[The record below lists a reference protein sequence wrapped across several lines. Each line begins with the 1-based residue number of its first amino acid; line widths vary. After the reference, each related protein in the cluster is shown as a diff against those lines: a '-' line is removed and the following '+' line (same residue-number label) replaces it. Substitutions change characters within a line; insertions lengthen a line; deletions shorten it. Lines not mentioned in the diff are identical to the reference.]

1 MKNLFKKIIVL
12 SIAMLM
18 YGCSKDSP
26 TSNAA
31 NCAPIACLNGGVSR
45 PDCGC
50 NCPQGYTGS
59 NCGTQITPSRVT
71 ITKIRVKKFPDSDN
85 GDWWDTFPSS
95 DADIYVTLVNTS
107 STTIYTSPYFTNA
120 TGLGTT
126 YYDFIPTTPITIT
139 NVTSPL
145 SIELYDYEN
154 IGSDTLIVIDAAR
167 YFYGVPED
175 KVCITSVNASEHSV
189 TCTGIFYYR
198 NILESGNGQHLI
210 DEYYSYNIEATKST
224 KENADNDPCL
234 TPRRWRRAGCK
245 CRQRAP
251 AKSNRCCWAYMS
263 A

>member
-1 MKNLFKKIIVL
+1 
-12 SIAMLM
+12 MLM

-154 IGSDTLIVIDAAR
+154 IGSDTLMDYLFFNPYSSIGGFPATLTR
-167 YFYGVPED
+167 Y
-175 KVCITSVNASEHSV
+175 SS
-189 TCTGIFYYR
+189 
-198 NILESGNGQHLI
+198 NGAFLCEISLQ
-210 DEYYSYNIEATKST
+210 YV
-224 KENADNDPCL
+224 
-234 TPRRWRRAGCK
+234 W
-245 CRQRAP
+245 
-251 AKSNRCCWAYMS
+251 
-263 A
+263 